1 MKNRILSSRVQSWCS
16 GKSDTLHDFIAWA
29 ILEDIPDFLIDQIP
43 PSKHSRGNRFGWETF
58 WEIRGGG
65 WGSMEGR
72 KLLWH
77 SKTKTSNPA
86 RFLSLYFH
94 SHSCLPDTPV
104 RSQESGMIWWNQGR
118 LTPTA
123 KPEDPSLTFRTHFVG
138 GRSKSCMLSP
148 DLHLGA
154 MVRVYTENKELQIAF
169 KLVNLPLAHL
179 WLSFLSLGNRSKQHS
194 RSHSISRAI
203 IHSSFR
209 VTPLTQQHLTLLQS
223 VAQTSPPAWGT
234 SPVINQVWER
244 HGTFLNALTVQV
256 NFFEKQTWGDTVFF
270 SHETLW
276 PLSSPR
282 SKDGSGEASCI
293 ITGPRAKMAMQR
305 RGWN

>member
-16 GKSDTLHDFIAWA
+16 GKSNTLHDFTAWA

-65 WGSMEGR
+65 WGSMEDR
-72 KLLWH
+72 KLLWL
-77 SKTKTSNPA
+77 SNTKTIQHISLACISTLIPA
-86 RFLSLYFH
+86 SQTHLFVPKSLEWFDGISEDWH
-94 SHSCLPDTPV
+94 LP
-104 RSQESGMIWWNQGR
+104 
-118 LTPTA
+118 
-123 KPEDPSLTFRTHFVG
+123 PSLRTQVW
-138 GRSKSCMLSP
+138 LSEHTSWEGEANLACCP
-148 DLHLGA
+148 LTSTW
-154 MVRVYTENKELQIAF
+154 VPWCVYTQKIKSF
-169 KLVNLPLAHL
+169 KLLSNWSICHLFTFDSVSSHLATAA
-179 WLSFLSLGNRSKQHS
+179 NNTPA
-194 RSHSISRAI
+194 SHSISRAI
-203 IHSSFR
+203 IHSSFP

-256 NFFEKQTWGDTVFF
+256 NFSEKQTWGDIIFF

-293 ITGPRAKMAMQR
+293 LTGPRAKMAMQGW
-305 RGWN
+305 GWN